1 MIDTTEIFLA
11 INSIRKNEKKKPS
24 KSNIYQHLQK
34 EKHKELVYKRF
45 EKVIENLLLSGT
57 IFTKSDLNSFYISN
71 DDIIIESF
79 NNITLLPQDMNE
91 KENKIRDLNHR
102 LEILS
107 EVSELKMNDINNQIT
122 GIHTA
127 LNNITSSYKA
137 QNNCPK
143 ISSNQDTDEIKLFG
157 EELKNKNTVI
167 DTLLEAIFPNNKSF
181 SSYEKLEDNY
191 KHNVQRN
198 QFETPKRY
206 SFKNSNKTLGNEIN
220 ITQNRYEVLSD
231 SDENDN
237 KGCNNDND
245 ELSNNVTTS
254 ISSQQVNLRNNDIKK
269 DQLKHKSKTKKRNE
283 KGRSVTVVVGDSIV
297 KKVKGW
303 ELSTEDYLFICCKI
317 FSWCKNRCYGIM
329 H

>member
-34 EKHKELVYKRF
+34 DEKHKELVYKRF

-107 EVSELKMNDINNQIT
+107 EVSELKMNDVNNQIT
-122 GIHTA
+122 SIHTA

-157 EELKNKNTVI
+157 EELKNKN
-167 DTLLEAIFPNNKSF
+167 
-181 SSYEKLEDNY
+181 SY
-191 KHNVQRN
+191 
-198 QFETPKRY
+198 
-206 SFKNSNKTLGNEIN
+206 
-220 ITQNRYEVLSD
+220 
-231 SDENDN
+231 
-237 KGCNNDND
+237 
-245 ELSNNVTTS
+245 
-254 ISSQQVNLRNNDIKK
+254 
-269 DQLKHKSKTKKRNE
+269 
-283 KGRSVTVVVGDSIV
+283 
-297 KKVKGW
+297 
-303 ELSTEDYLFICCKI
+303 
-317 FSWCKNRCYGIM
+317 
-329 H
+329 